1 MHNNPHDKDGDAPDP
16 PEGQDGPT
24 PDGPRD
30 AGGDTGQFTQQVR
43 QQQVTAR
50 VPESVARGVFSTGA
64 LIQQGN
70 HEFVVDFL
78 VTVTRPHQVVARVVM
93 PPGIMTSVIQAMQQ
107 NVEKYT
113 ERWGPPPALPKP
125 PQPVQPPPIEE
136 IYANL
141 KMPDDVLSGCYAN
154 ALMISHS
161 PSEFVFDFITGFYP
175 KSSVSCRVF
184 MAAAQGPRLLDS
196 LKRSWEQYQRKI
208 AARRLQLGLP
218 PVDDQFSFNPPS
230 GLSTP
235 NDPDRPRR
243 APDPDDDP
251 GKGDRPHS
259 P

>member
-1 MHNNPHDKDGDAPDP
+1 MHDDSPDKEGDAA
-16 PEGQDGPT
+16 DGP
-24 PDGPRD
+24 GPRD
-30 AGGDTGQFTQQVR
+30 AGGDTGQFSQQVR

-50 VPESVARGVFSTGA
+50 VPEGVARGVFSTGA

-93 PPGIMTSVIQAMQQ
+93 PPGIMPSVIQAMQQ
-107 NVEKYT
+107 NIEKYI

-125 PQPVQPPPIEE
+125 PQPVQPPPIDE

-196 LKRSWEQYQRKI
+196 LKRSWEQYQRKV

-218 PVDDQFSFNPPS
+218 PLDEQFGLNPP
-230 GLSTP
+230 GGYSTSSDTNP
-235 NDPDRPRR
+235 PKDRPK
-243 APDPDDDP
+243 P
-251 GKGDRPHS
+251 GDGQDGSGPAGV
-259 P
+259 